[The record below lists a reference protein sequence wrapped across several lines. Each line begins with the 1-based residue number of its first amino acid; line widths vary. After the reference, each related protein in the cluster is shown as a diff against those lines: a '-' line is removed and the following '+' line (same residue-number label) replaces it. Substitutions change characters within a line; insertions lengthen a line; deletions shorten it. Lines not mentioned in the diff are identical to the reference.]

1 MISYCASIA
10 AAIIATVE
18 AIKVNTILE
27 QYSKK
32 LLTSRYNTADTN
44 NNTLILRSTQGIAIL
59 LYILFPQ
66 CILQCYFRTP
76 TIHNDNTQCQ

>member
-44 NNTLILRSTQGIAIL
+44 NNTLILRSTQGFFSENLLSYIAS
-59 LYILFPQ
+59 
-66 CILQCYFRTP
+66 
-76 TIHNDNTQCQ
+76 